1 VQDALKAP
9 GDMNIAHDKSNQ
21 LAREDINQLLK
32 EEFITPMFVDAA
44 NDIETL
50 TDQIDSAEHT
60 PLVLI
65 YLSRLKRQQVS
76 SILDQCKAKDIPT
89 LAVVSSEDL
98 ISLDVEMDI
107 NDFIVDPF
115 QQEELLVR
123 SIFSVRRP
131 KETPTEDE
139 HIIRGDL
146 TINPSNYEVR
156 INNNRINLRFKEYE
170 LLLLLASN
178 PGRVYDRATLLN
190 QIWGY
195 DYFGGTRT
203 VDVHIRRL
211 RSKIEINAEN
221 PYIETIWNVGY
232 RFRSSD

>member
-1 VQDALKAP
+1 
-9 GDMNIAHDKSNQ
+9 MNIAHDKSNE
-21 LAREDINQLLK
+21 LSRDDINRLLK
-32 EEFITPMFVDAA
+32 EESITPIFVYSASDL
-44 NDIETL
+44 DTL
-50 TDQIDSAEHT
+50 KDRADSADYT
-60 PLVLI
+60 PLVLN
-65 YLSRLKRQQVS
+65 YMARLKSPQVS
-76 SILDQCKAKDIPT
+76 SVLDQCKSNNIST
-89 LAVVSSEDL
+89 LAIVSTDDL
-98 ISLDVEMDI
+98 ISLDIEMDI

-115 QQEELLVR
+115 NEEELLVR
-123 SIFSVRRP
+123 SIFSVRKSKAR
-131 KETPTEDE
+131 PTEDE

-146 TINPSNYEVR
+146 TINPSNYEVL